1 MSGIRRGERFGAGSQ
16 EEMAGQPQDDGWK
29 QMLGLTSRL
38 PLSKSRRD
46 GGTQPRAALDEVI
59 IDEYA
64 EAMREGAKFPPVDVF
79 YDGQDHWLADG
90 FHRIEAAESIGQPEF
105 DVETHQGTRRD
116 AVLFSVGVNAE
127 HGLRRTNADK
137 RRAVLTLLHDP
148 EWSTW
153 SNSVIARHCH
163 VDEKTVRIWRDSS
176 LTPEF
181 PESEETREQKTPQ
194 MRTGADGRE
203 YRVDRIQKKAQKRA
217 ARKPSTPPSEPPRN
231 LDESEPPGIWQDR
244 PAQPRGLYQP
254 VQPTPPA
261 WTAQVPAERIELS
274 LEVES
279 DDADRPLTPE
289 DIRRSVLDHLQA
301 AAEGLSDLGLQEDA
315 DNLLEYISDRRKEWK
330 LKREEET

>member
-38 PLSKSRRD
+38 PLSKIRRD

-105 DVETHQGTRRD
+105 DVKTHQGTRRD

-163 VDEKTVRIWRDSS
+163 VDEKTVRSWRDSS
-176 LTPEF
+176 LTPEI
-181 PESEETREQKTPQ
+181 PESEEMREQKTPQ

-217 ARKPSTPPSEPPRN
+217 ARKPSTPAPEPARN
-231 LDESEPPGIWQDR
+231 PDESEPAGTWQDR
-244 PAQPRGLYQP
+244 PAQPRGVYQHS
-254 VQPTPPA
+254 QGEG
-261 WTAQVPAERIELS
+261 WTAKVSTKLSVEIDPDDPPQTPAEIKPWVINHL
-274 LEVES
+274 
-279 DDADRPLTPE
+279 
-289 DIRRSVLDHLQA
+289 RSA
-301 AAEGLSDLGLQEDA
+301 GEGLAKLDGYEGLAQEIGDFA
-315 DNLLEYISDRRKEWK
+315 DGLETDWG
-330 LKREEET
+330 LTQP